1 MQFRDATPE
10 DLYDVISLL
19 ADDPLGAQREHH
31 TSPLPAAYQEAFE
44 HMCRQEGNR
53 LIVAVSDTGAVKGC
67 LQLTVTAG
75 IARLGASRATI
86 EGVRIHS
93 DMRAQGL
100 GRRLFEF
107 AIEEARL
114 AGCGLVQLTTDRER
128 PDAHR
133 FYKSLGFE
141 ASHIGMKL
149 KL

>member
-1 MQFRDATPE
+1 
-10 DLYDVISLL
+10 
-19 ADDPLGAQREHH
+19 
-31 TSPLPAAYQEAFE
+31 
-44 HMCRQEGNR
+44 
-53 LIVAVSDTGAVKGC
+53 
-67 LQLTVTAG
+67 
-75 IARLGASRATI
+75 
-86 EGVRIHS
+86 
-93 DMRAQGL
+93 MRAQGL